1 MSPSSTPLSSVR
13 FTDWIGAKG
22 AFKKL
27 KNSILF
33 EILGLFKD
41 FNINF
46 VPLNR
51 WISTLVK

>member
-13 FTDWIGAKG
+13 FTDWIGAKS

-33 EILGLFKD
+33 EILRLLEK
-41 FNINF
+41 FNIHF
-46 VPLNR
+46 IPFNR
-51 WISTLVK
+51 WISKLVK